1 MPSKGLAQNRESFLF
16 PSLHHRK
23 EGWPVFPFIITLVLI
38 ASTILAGTVAPQ
50 FVDITKQSGI
60 QFIHNNGAFGKKYLP
75 ETLGAGAAFL
85 DFNNDGFQDILF
97 VNGRDWTPSAPKKT
111 TAKLYRNNGNGTF
124 TDATAGSGLDI
135 SIYGMGAAAADYDN
149 DGRVDIYIT
158 AIDGD
163 HLFITK
169 ATANSKK

>member
-1 MPSKGLAQNRESFLF
+1 MTEKWLRLRRAWRKIVEGFLF
-16 PSLHHRK
+16 PSLHHSK
-23 EGWPVFPFIITLVLI
+23 EGWPSHQENVAKHPSRTGWFSDRRAAFVFPFIITLILI
-38 ASTILAGTVAPQ
+38 ASTILAGTLAPQ

-124 TDATAGSGLDI
+124 TDATADSGLDI
-135 SIYGMGAAAADYDN
+135 PIYGMGAADC
-149 DGRVDIYIT
+149 R
-158 AIDGD
+158 
-163 HLFITK
+163 L
-169 ATANSKK
+169 